1 METLNLRLEGDPKEL
16 TIRTGEAEAVKHEK
30 SISITGTLGAPHAFF
45 TGKKDITTPDKIH
58 LLIYNAEGK
67 LKLVMGD
74 RDPWTTHE
82 IVGSLTKDSVLQS
95 FGINASKMW
104 SVRDFVKH
112 IKATKYYFANAEEHK
127 ILVEKLQKWSV
138 RVEKVIVDHN
148 DHKGNVNFQLEQ
160 KVKEV
165 EGFVDRFTLNIPIF
179 QGYAKLKFTVEIGF
193 EPKNTTVDLFLIS
206 DELFELEISNRE
218 KLIAE
223 EVGKFADTDFSKI
236 VIS

>member
-1 METLNLRLEGDPKEL
+1 METLNLRLEGDQKEL
-16 TIRTGEAEAVKHEK
+16 TIRTGEAEDVKHEK
-30 SISITGTLGAPHAFF
+30 SINITGTLGAPNAFF

-67 LKLVMGD
+67 LELVMGD
-74 RDPWTTHE
+74 RDPWTTHK
-82 IVGSLTKDSVLQS
+82 IIGSLTKDKVLDS

-104 SVRDFVKH
+104 LVRDFIKH
-112 IKATKYYFANAEEHK
+112 IKATKYYFANPEEHRV
-127 ILVEKLQKWSV
+127 LVEKLQKWSV
-138 RVEKVIVDHN
+138 RVEKVITDHN

-165 EGFVDRFTLNIPIF
+165 DGFVDRFTLNIPIF

-193 EPKNTTVDLFLIS
+193 EPKNSTVDLFLIS
-206 DELFELEISNRE
+206 DELFELEISHRE

-223 EVGKFADTDFSKI
+223 EVGKFNGTDFSKI